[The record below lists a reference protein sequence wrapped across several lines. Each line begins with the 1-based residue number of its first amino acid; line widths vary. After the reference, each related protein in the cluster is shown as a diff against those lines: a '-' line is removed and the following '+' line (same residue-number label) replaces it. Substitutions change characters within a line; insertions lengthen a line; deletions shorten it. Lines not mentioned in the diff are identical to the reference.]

1 MKYILLALAF
11 LFALPV
17 DAGEIRRATSFEDA
31 YRATCRVTAGNSRG
45 TGTFNGLTDDGAGI
59 VTTNAHVVGNTSNV
73 LLDFWTNGKQET
85 VRGVVVARFFDAR
98 RPSDFAIV
106 KVSRDDIARIS
117 PPFVA
122 LGGTNSA
129 PAPNSYFYSAGA
141 PKGRYVSAWIG
152 RTLSDNMQGS
162 FTFQPGPVPGQSGS
176 AIISRVD
183 GELWQTGVL
192 TWLLGNE
199 GADDSKGGAIPI
211 SALYA
216 AASGRSQAV
225 HSEGRIPEGAK
236 ECADT
241 FQAPAVLCICA
252 PNCPPCVQAK
262 QEVVSLKKNG
272 VRVYL
277 YQNDTP
283 AGATIAARYSVK
295 FTPTFILVDNQ
306 WKESRRFIGAGYRD
320 EIEIAYKK
328 LAEKSKPSP
337 RLSSDLE
344 GFYVD
349 LNEKPDVYEVAGPL
363 DFLSE
368 SQKKWEERFQKKESQ
383 PLDKEKD
390 EKNEEKTGL
399 IVDKLQKDVDALNV
413 SIIDKLGA
421 VIDAKLTALKKK
433 LVGLLILCATAG
445 CALWNILSKLAAF
458 MLRKG
463 AGALENGARA
473 ILSRGEK
480 SEIFEKSGP
489 FLNNQNSSE

>member
-1 MKYILLALAF
+1 MFGMMKYIVFVLAV

-17 DAGEIRRATSFEDA
+17 DAGEIYRARTFEDA
-31 YRATCRVTAGNSRG
+31 YRATCRITAGNSRG
-45 TGTFNGLTDDGAGI
+45 TGTFNGLTSDGSGI
-59 VTTNAHVVGNTSNV
+59 VTTNAHVVGSTQNV
-73 LLDFWTNGKQET
+73 LLDFWTNGRQET
-85 VRGVVVARFFDAR
+85 ARGVVVARFFDAR

-106 KVSRDDIARIS
+106 KVSREDVERIS

-122 LGGTNSA
+122 LGGSNSA

-141 PKGRYVSAWIG
+141 PKGRFVSAWIG
-152 RTLSDNMQGS
+152 RTLSDNVQGS
-162 FTFQPGPVPGQSGS
+162 FSFQPGPVPGQSGS
-176 AIISRVD
+176 AIISRVNGD
-183 GELWQTGVL
+183 LWQTGVL
-192 TWLLGNE
+192 TWLIGNE

-211 SALYA
+211 SSLYA

-225 HSEGRIPEGAK
+225 HSEGRIPTGAK
-236 ECADT
+236 ECAET

-328 LAEKSKPSP
+328 LAEKSTPSP

-368 SQKKWEERFQKKESQ
+368 SQKKWEERLQKKENQ

-399 IVDKLQKDVDALNV
+399 IIDKIQKDVDALNV
-413 SIIDKLGA
+413 SIIDKVGET
-421 VIDAKLTALKKK
+421 IDAKLESLKRRI
-433 LVGLLILCATAG
+433 VGILIWCACAG
-445 CALWNILSKLAAF
+445 CGLWSILQGLSAF
-458 MLRKG
+458 ILRKG

-473 ILSRGEK
+473 ILSRGENR
-480 SEIFEKSGP
+480 EK
-489 FLNNQNSSE
+489 

>member
-1 MKYILLALAF
+1 MMKYILLALAV

-59 VTTNAHVVGNTSNV
+59 VTTNAHVVGNTQNV

-176 AIISRVD
+176 AIISRID

-225 HSEGRIPEGAK
+225 HSEGRIPDGAK
-236 ECADT
+236 ECSDH
-241 FQAPAVLCICA
+241 FVAPAVICITA
-252 PNCPPCVQAK
+252 PNCPPCITAK
-262 QEVVSLKKNG
+262 KEVASLQKNG

-283 AGATIAARYSVK
+283 AGVTIAKRYSVQY
-295 FTPTFILVDNQ
+295 TPTFILVNDKWQ
-306 WKESRRFIGAGYRD
+306 EQKRYIGAGHRD
-320 EIEIAYKK
+320 AIEIDFKK
-328 LAEKSKPSP
+328 LLKESGESIK
-337 RLSSDLE
+337 LTNDLN
-344 GFYVD
+344 GFYID
-349 LNEKPDVYEVAGPL
+349 LNDKPDVYEVAGPL

-368 SQKKWEERFQKKESQ
+368 SQKKWEERLNKKDCQ
-383 PLDKEKD
+383 PIDKEKD

-399 IVDKLQKDVDALNV
+399 IIDKIQKDVDALNV
-413 SIIDKLGA
+413 SIIDKIGET
-421 VIDAKLTALKKK
+421 IDAKLASLKRKLLAL
-433 LVGLLILCATAG
+433 LVLCATVG
-445 CALWNILSKLAAF
+445 CGLWHVLCQVFSLILQKVA
-458 MLRKG
+458 MG
-463 AGALENGARA
+463 LESSARA
-473 ILSRGEK
+473 ILSRGENG
-480 SEIFEKSGP
+480 EK
-489 FLNNQNSSE
+489 

>member
-1 MKYILLALAF
+1 MFGMMKYIVFVLAV

-17 DAGEIRRATSFEDA
+17 DAGEIYRARTFEDA
-31 YRATCRVTAGNSRG
+31 YRATCRITAGNSRG
-45 TGTFNGLTDDGAGI
+45 TGTFNGLTSDGSGI
-59 VTTNAHVVGNTSNV
+59 VTTNAHVVGSTQNV
-73 LLDFWTNGKQET
+73 LLDFWTNGRQET
-85 VRGVVVARFFDAR
+85 ARGVVVARFFDAR

-106 KVSRDDIARIS
+106 KVSREDVERIS

-122 LGGTNSA
+122 LGGSNSA

-141 PKGRYVSAWIG
+141 PKGRFVSAWIG
-152 RTLSDNMQGS
+152 RTLSDNVQGS
-162 FTFQPGPVPGQSGS
+162 FSFQPGPVPGQSGS
-176 AIISRVD
+176 AIISRVNGD
-183 GELWQTGVL
+183 LWQTGVL
-192 TWLLGNE
+192 TWLIGNE

-211 SALYA
+211 SSLYA

-225 HSEGRIPEGAK
+225 HSEGRIPTGAK
-236 ECADT
+236 ECAET

-328 LAEKSKPSP
+328 LAEKSTPSP

-368 SQKKWEERFQKKESQ
+368 SQKKWEERLQKKESQ

-399 IVDKLQKDVDALNV
+399 IIDKIQKDVDALNV
-413 SIIDKLGA
+413 GIIDKIGET
-421 VIDAKLTALKKK
+421 IDAKLESLKRRI
-433 LVGLLILCATAG
+433 VGILIWCACAG
-445 CALWNILSKLAAF
+445 CGLWSILQGLSAF
-458 MLRKG
+458 ILRKG

-473 ILSRGEK
+473 ILSRGENG
-480 SEIFEKSGP
+480 EK
-489 FLNNQNSSE
+489 